1 MKMDE
6 YGNVMDLFSEEEL
19 KQIICDT
26 FKHFLSTDEAYDL
39 YNDYAEA
46 NKYERIYWNNNSEL
60 ESFCNDSLS
69 EYFDQMNNTDHYDKT
84 DDFFMVGGNGWIKSL
99 DSLDVEVLLT
109 DNNALQWFYDNY
121 GDYEDYFADAI
132 EDALAD
138 R

>member
-1 MKMDE
+1 MASYE
-6 YGNVMDLFSEEEL
+6 NAMDLFSEEEL

-26 FKHFLSTDEAYDL
+26 FKHFLNTGEAYDL

-46 NKYERIYWNNNSEL
+46 NKYERLYWNNNSEL

-69 EYFDQMNNTDHYDKT
+69 EYFDQMNNTDHYDKN

-99 DSLDVEVLLT
+99 DSLDLEGLLT

-121 GDYEDYFADAI
+121 SEYEDYFADAV
-132 EDALAD
+132 EDALDD